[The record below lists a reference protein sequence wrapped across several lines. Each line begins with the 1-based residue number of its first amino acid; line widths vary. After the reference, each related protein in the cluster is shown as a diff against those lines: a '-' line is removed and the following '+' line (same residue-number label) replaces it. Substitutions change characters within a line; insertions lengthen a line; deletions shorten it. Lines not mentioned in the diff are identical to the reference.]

1 MGIFDIFKR
10 QDKNKNFPEEYK
22 SALNFNEKFEALL
35 SADKYIARSDYKHLI
50 EQYSST
56 YTFFESM
63 QRGKILSVY
72 CKQNKLQENELKK
85 FIACYS
91 DIIDL
96 VKGSEI
102 FCDHNNSYILTHLDS
117 EKKYLD
123 KVLYEVDPKIQLD
136 IEQRTAILSD
146 EDYTL
151 IIAGAG
157 AGKTTTVAAK
167 VRYLVEKKHID
178 PKQILVIS
186 FTNKAVGELQERINT
201 QLSIPCPITT
211 FHKAGYAILRKQD
224 DEKKTIVSEGFL
236 YKTVNNYLKGNILE
250 QPELVDKLIMFF
262 GSYFDA
268 PYEGND
274 INLFFNYISKAD
286 LRQRFD
292 LTKELSKTCNAK
304 IIAVGDDWQSIY
316 AFSGSDITLF
326 THFCEIMGYGQEL
339 KITKTYR
346 NAQEIID
353 IAGNFIQKNDTQIK
367 KKLIANDHIQKPVII
382 YSYNE
387 QYDRKQFQGK
397 GGKYYHLG
405 KKVEEII
412 GQILEQNSLEGKR
425 KNASILLIGRFNF
438 DARNLCYSQD
448 FVYNEENNKIFSKKY
463 PKAKLEFLTAHSSK
477 GLGFD
482 NVIIINARNEVFG
495 FPSKI
500 DDDPVMKYV
509 TKDDTSIEYAEER
522 RLFYV
527 AMTRTKNRVY
537 IVTPEQ
543 HPSEFILELIK
554 DYPNVLVLGNLI
566 KDNSVN
572 MSLMKKCPICSYPLQ
587 LRYKKNYGLK
597 LWLCSN
603 EPEVCNYLTNE
614 IAGGEFAIQKC
625 DSCKDGYLIVK
636 KTSSGGYMLGCSNY
650 KADGTGCNRTMVLDY
665 YKKWLSTDFEDDLSI
680 DKPAYIKEIKVVMPQ
695 VQAVQIST
703 PPVERKKA
711 EVHTTQKSE
720 HFIEQDGFQ
729 IVVDD
734 DGQFITDME
743 LLAELRVLRAQIM
756 KEDNR
761 SAYTIIGNKGLVSLA
776 TYRPETKEEFVSL
789 YGLGETTYQAYGDRF
804 IKAIKD
810 FYKK

>member
-1 MGIFDIFKR
+1 MRSSEEVYTKLVNTEE
-10 QDKNKNFPEEYK
+10 NK
-22 SALNFNEKFEALL
+22 
-35 SADKYIARSDYKHLI
+35 
-50 EQYSST
+50 
-56 YTFFESM
+56 
-63 QRGKILSVY
+63 
-72 CKQNKLQENELKK
+72 
-85 FIACYS
+85 
-91 DIIDL
+91 
-96 VKGSEI
+96 
-102 FCDHNNSYILTHLDS
+102 
-117 EKKYLD
+117 
-123 KVLYEVDPKIQLD
+123 
-136 IEQRTAILSD
+136 
-146 EDYTL
+146 
-151 IIAGAG
+151 
-157 AGKTTTVAAK
+157 
-167 VRYLVEKKHID
+167 
-178 PKQILVIS
+178 
-186 FTNKAVGELQERINT
+186 
-201 QLSIPCPITT
+201 
-211 FHKAGYAILRKQD
+211 
-224 DEKKTIVSEGFL
+224 
-236 YKTVNNYLKGNILE
+236 
-250 QPELVDKLIMFF
+250 
-262 GSYFDA
+262 
-268 PYEGND
+268 
-274 INLFFNYISKAD
+274 YISKLVNLICNFINNFKTNGLGIDDFYRFERQNANVRTKLFLD
-286 LRQRFD
+286 VCKECYLEYQKQLSAQNSIDFQDMINDSARILREKQNLNEKLDFKYIIVDEYQDISRQRFD

-326 THFCEIMGYGQEL
+326 THFCQIIGYGQEL

-346 NAQEIID
+346 NAQEVID

-397 GGKYYHLG
+397 GGKYFHLG

-412 GQILEQNSLEGKR
+412 GQILEQNALEGKS

-438 DARNLCYSQD
+438 DARNLCYSRD

-482 NVIIINARNEVFG
+482 NIIIINARNEVFG

-566 KDNSVN
+566 KDNNVN
-572 MSLMKKCPICSYPLQ
+572 MSLMKKCPICGYPLQ

-650 KADGTGCNRTMVLDY
+650 KTDGTGCNRTMILDY
-665 YKKWLSTDFEDDLSI
+665 YKKWLSTDFEDDLSV
-680 DKPAYIKEIKVVMPQ
+680 DKPAYIKEIKTEVPQ
-695 VQAVQIST
+695 VQPIQKPIQ
-703 PPVERKKA
+703 PVERKKA

-743 LLAELRVLRAQIM
+743 LLAELRALRTQIM
-756 KEDNR
+756 KEENR
-761 SAYTIIGNKGLVSLA
+761 PAYTVIGNKGLVSLA
-776 TYRPETKEEFVSL
+776 TYRPETKEEFISL

-804 IKAIKD
+804 IKAIKE
-810 FYKK
+810 FYRK